1 MNPVQLKAL
10 QKRIFT
16 RAGLSAFGT
25 FILNTLGVWLS
36 LYSLLWW
43 YDIPMHFLGGLFTTL
58 LIISFLLRFKK
69 LINLPNYKF
78 AIIVLVLIFIFGLV
92 WEVYEFTVITMIFK
106 KENIPMDSLSDLFF
120 DIAGGIEAL
129 FIYMRHRRIVLGE

>member
-10 QKRIFT
+10 RKRIFT

-43 YDIPMHFLGGLFTTL
+43 YDIPMHFFGGLFTTL

-69 LINLPNYKF
+69 VINFPNYKF
-78 AIIVLVLIFIFGLV
+78 AIIVLVLIFIFGFV

-106 KENIPMDSLSDLFF
+106 RENIPMDSLSDLFF
-120 DIAGGIEAL
+120 DVAGGIEAL